1 MEPTHADATM
11 PAAHAGE
18 PSVRRRGLTGWIAI
32 ALASAVLVAALVL
45 LLLVERF
52 ARGHTT
58 RTASSALAQIGWQM
72 RDQLDRGMAYR
83 YEELRILAGLQ
94 ELQPTTPPAQMRAVL
109 DRVQQ
114 SFPLYAWIG
123 WTHRDGRVQAATG
136 GLLEGQDV
144 AKRPWF
150 QGGVQGAF
158 VGDVHAAVLLEKL
171 LPQQQEPWRF
181 VDIAMPITDA
191 QGALRAVLGAH
202 LSWQWA
208 RDLQRSL
215 LAPAEAAYGAELFVV
230 DAQGAL
236 RAVLGAHLSWQW
248 ARDLQRSLLAPAE
261 AAYGAELFVVDA
273 QGQVLLG
280 PPGTEGRAL
289 DLPAA
294 GALRAAEGAA
304 VRAWGDGQRYATAIV
319 PTVGH
324 QNYPG
329 LGWVVVVRQS
339 ERVAFAEYHQLRRE
353 MVAGGLLVCLLAM
366 LCAPL
371 AARRLTRPL
380 YRLTQAVAARA
391 SGGGPVPRLDDYRE
405 VALLSRAL
413 ADAEEREA
421 GHRAELENINS
432 ALEQRIVLRT
442 AEIHASREEL
452 RTLTDNM
459 PALVADVDRDLR
471 YRFANRTYRDWFG
484 VDPAALVGQ
493 TLESLYGVQAIR
505 TWQAELAR
513 VLSGEPVQ
521 FERSMVLNGRRQYSR
536 AVYLPHRDTEGRL
549 DGFHAMVFDITAS
562 KELQLRLEEEATRDA
577 LTGLPNRRA
586 LHNNLPV
593 ALARADRLEHHLALL
608 FLDLNGFKAIN
619 DTHGHE
625 AGDELLRQVGQR
637 LLGAV
642 RVTDLVARLAGDE
655 FVVLLDP
662 VDDPATDPQRVAAKI
677 DAAIGE
683 AFVLETATVQVS
695 VSIGAA
701 LYQPRSDRTADDLLG
716 GADSAMYEAKR
727 AGRRGR

>member
-1 MEPTHADATM
+1 M

-230 DAQGAL
+230 DAQG
-236 RAVLGAHLSWQW
+236 
-248 ARDLQRSLLAPAE
+248 
-261 AAYGAELFVVDA
+261 
-273 QGQVLLG
+273 QVLLG

-432 ALEQRIVLRT
+432 ALEQRIVQRT

-625 AGDELLRQVGQR
+625 AGDELLRQAGQR